1 MVLHYITANAD
12 RGKVLKAEIS
22 QPGVWEGPLGMGQA
36 RPIVCATWTAQGP
49 LIQQSYSLGFMFQNG
64 QISEAFN
71 PREIN
76 PATGVIAAAGKDA
89 FTCGKLSYS
98 PFPELVS
105 SR

>member
-1 MVLHYITANAD
+1 
-12 RGKVLKAEIS
+12 
-22 QPGVWEGPLGMGQA
+22 
-36 RPIVCATWTAQGP
+36 
-49 LIQQSYSLGFMFQNG
+49 MFKDG
-64 QISEAFN
+64 QIDEAFN

-76 PATGVIAAAGKDA
+76 PATGGVVAAAGKDA